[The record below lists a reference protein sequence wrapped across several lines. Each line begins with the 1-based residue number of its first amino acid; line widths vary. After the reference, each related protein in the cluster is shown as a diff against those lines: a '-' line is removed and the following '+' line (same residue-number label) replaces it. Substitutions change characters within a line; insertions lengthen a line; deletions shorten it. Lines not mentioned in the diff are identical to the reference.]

1 MKACSIDL
9 EEEELILSEE
19 QQRSLSKELVESA
32 KLVTSKEAFLES
44 IRQRAEPENVNMFE
58 NIIQNIISNLA
69 EKSGEIQPR
78 VRFTTVGS
86 VHRIGNGV
94 ATVSGLPDVSIDEIV
109 TFPTGVE
116 GMALNLDRKHVDLIM
131 LGSDQGI
138 RGGDLVQ
145 ATGKRLQVPVGS
157 QLLGR
162 VVNPLGKPIDR
173 DEIIEAS
180 EHRHLSKIAPGVV
193 ERTPVNESLFT
204 GTKMIDTLFP
214 IGRGQREL
222 ILGDRQTGKTTLA
235 VDAILNQKHTGVR
248 CVYVAIGQKKSSTLS
263 VIETLREKDV
273 MSNTIVVMSSSDD
286 PPALRYLAPYA
297 GMTMSEYFL
306 DQGQDVLI
314 VFDDLSKH
322 ADAYRELSL
331 LLRRPPGREA
341 YPGDIFYIHSRLLE
355 RACRL
360 KQSNG
365 GGSITALPIATTQNG
380 NISAYIT
387 TNLISITDG
396 QLVLDTDLFNQEQKP
411 AIDIGRSV
419 SRVGGAAQKPAMR
432 RLVGNLKLELSQYK
446 EVEHFT
452 RFGTEVDETTRR
464 QINKGQRIL
473 NILKQQPNKPYSY
486 SMTIVVLYALNA
498 GHFDQVP
505 INDVENYENS
515 LIDFFLH
522 RENKL
527 LIDIRKETHLS
538 ESITNELDHALS
550 AFNQYWLE
558 IGDENK

>member
-1 MKACSIDL
+1 MKPESTSP
-9 EEEELILSEE
+9 ILSEDQHTLLLE
-19 QQRSLSKELVESA
+19 RLLDKAQLASSEDEFVSTVKQRVQK
-32 KLVTSKEAFLES
+32 
-44 IRQRAEPENVNMFE
+44 AEPFKPDRDIKWILRDLTERAKRTKA
-58 NIIQNIISNLA
+58 Q
-69 EKSGEIQPR
+69 
-78 VRFTTVGS
+78 VRFITVGT
-86 VHRIGNGV
+86 VQRIGNGV
-94 ATVSGLPDVSIDEIV
+94 ATVSGLPNVSIDEIV
-109 TFPTGVE
+109 TFPTGME

-131 LGSDQGI
+131 LGTEEGI

-145 ATGKRLQVPVGS
+145 ATGKRLQIPVGS

-162 VVNPLGKPIDR
+162 VVDPLGTPIER
-173 DEIIEAS
+173 DEVIEAS
-180 EHRHLSKIAPGVV
+180 QYRYLSKIAPGVI

-204 GTKMIDTLFP
+204 GTKVIDMLFP

-235 VDAILNQKHTGVR
+235 VDAILSQKHTGVH
-248 CVYVAIGQKKSSTLS
+248 CIYVAIGQKKSSTLS
-263 VIETLREKDV
+263 VIETLQKQDV
-273 MSNTIVVMSSSDD
+273 MSNTIVLMSSSDD
-286 PPALRYLAPYA
+286 QPALRYLAPYA
-297 GMTMSEYFL
+297 GMTMAEYFL
-306 DQGQDVLI
+306 DQGLDVLI

-355 RACRL
+355 RACKL
-360 KQSNG
+360 NPENG

-396 QLVLDTDLFNQEQKP
+396 QLVLDADLFNQDQKP

-419 SRVGGAAQKPAMR
+419 SRVGGAAQRPAMR

-464 QINKGQRIL
+464 QINKGKRIL
-473 NILKQQPNKPYSY
+473 SILKQGPNQPYSY
-486 SMTIVVLYALNA
+486 PMTIVMLYALNK
-498 GHFDQVP
+498 GYFDHIP
-505 INDVENYENS
+505 IDEVVTYEQS
-515 LIDFFLH
+515 LREFFNL
-522 RENKL
+522 RDYKL
-527 LIDIRKETHLS
+527 LINIEKELELTEEITTERNNVLS
-538 ESITNELDHALS
+538 TFSQHWFEKK
-550 AFNQYWLE
+550 
-558 IGDENK
+558 GDAQ

>member
-1 MKACSIDL
+1 
-9 EEEELILSEE
+9 
-19 QQRSLSKELVESA
+19 
-32 KLVTSKEAFLES
+32 
-44 IRQRAEPENVNMFE
+44 
-58 NIIQNIISNLA
+58 
-69 EKSGEIQPR
+69 
-78 VRFTTVGS
+78 
-86 VHRIGNGV
+86 
-94 ATVSGLPDVSIDEIV
+94 
-109 TFPTGVE
+109 
-116 GMALNLDRKHVDLIM
+116 
-131 LGSDQGI
+131 
-138 RGGDLVQ
+138 
-145 ATGKRLQVPVGS
+145 
-157 QLLGR
+157 
-162 VVNPLGKPIDR
+162 
-173 DEIIEAS
+173 
-180 EHRHLSKIAPGVV
+180 
-193 ERTPVNESLFT
+193 
-204 GTKMIDTLFP
+204 
-214 IGRGQREL
+214 
-222 ILGDRQTGKTTLA
+222 
-235 VDAILNQKHTGVR
+235 
-248 CVYVAIGQKKSSTLS
+248 
-263 VIETLREKDV
+263 
-273 MSNTIVVMSSSDD
+273 
-286 PPALRYLAPYA
+286 
-297 GMTMSEYFL
+297 MTMAEYFL

-505 INDVENYENS
+505 IDDVENYENS

>member
-248 CVYVAIGQKKSSTLS
+248 CVYVAIGQ
-263 VIETLREKDV
+263 R
-273 MSNTIVVMSSSDD
+273 NHQH
-286 PPALRYLAPYA
+286 
-297 GMTMSEYFL
+297 FL
-306 DQGQDVLI
+306 
-314 VFDDLSKH
+314 
-322 ADAYRELSL
+322 
-331 LLRRPPGREA
+331 
-341 YPGDIFYIHSRLLE
+341 
-355 RACRL
+355 
-360 KQSNG
+360 
-365 GGSITALPIATTQNG
+365 
-380 NISAYIT
+380 
-387 TNLISITDG
+387 
-396 QLVLDTDLFNQEQKP
+396 
-411 AIDIGRSV
+411 
-419 SRVGGAAQKPAMR
+419 
-432 RLVGNLKLELSQYK
+432 
-446 EVEHFT
+446 
-452 RFGTEVDETTRR
+452 
-464 QINKGQRIL
+464 
-473 NILKQQPNKPYSY
+473 
-486 SMTIVVLYALNA
+486 
-498 GHFDQVP
+498 
-505 INDVENYENS
+505 
-515 LIDFFLH
+515 
-522 RENKL
+522 
-527 LIDIRKETHLS
+527 
-538 ESITNELDHALS
+538 
-550 AFNQYWLE
+550 
-558 IGDENK
+558 